1 MSIATQ
7 NTRLP
12 DRIVAYTEDILLAD
26 SIARLADGNGIA
38 TAEILPGGPA
48 AAVSDGTQGADVLL
62 LDIDNTDEGA
72 EALTVLAAQRDCRLL
87 AIGRKDDVRTYRKL
101 HEAGAA
107 DYLVLPLDDD
117 VLLDAMRIPV
127 RRRSQSVSEAK
138 TPDPRVVVFLGC
150 RGGVGSTTLAVS
162 TAWWVAEKLNT
173 QTALVDLDLVFGT
186 ATLALDLL
194 PGRGLR
200 EALEH
205 PERIDPL
212 FVGSA
217 MINATDNLFIL
228 GAEEHP
234 GLETLPAPEGPIKL
248 VEAVAE
254 NVPALFVDLPRG
266 MLPAAR
272 DLLRRADEIV
282 LVTDLSLGGLR
293 DSIRLKTLCKETAP
307 DTALTLIG
315 CLPSGGQP
323 PIERS
328 EFERAYEGALDW
340 VLPWEPK
347 QAADAAADGKPVVSR
362 LKARHAYVQA
372 VTDLATRTIAEATGG
387 EAQPEKAKRKWLW

>member
-1 MSIATQ
+1 MSLHAQ

-12 DRIVAYTEDILLAD
+12 DRIVAYTDDAVLAD

-38 TAEILPGGPA
+38 TTEILPGGPTA
-48 AAVSDGTQGADVLL
+48 AITEGAQGADILL
-62 LDIDNTDEGA
+62 LDIDDTDEGV
-72 EALTVLAAQRDCRLL
+72 EALGVLSAKQNCRLL
-87 AIGRKDDVRTYRKL
+87 AIGRRDDVRTYRKL

-107 DYLVLPLDDD
+107 DYLVLPLKDD
-117 VLLDAMRIPV
+117 VLLDALRIPV
-127 RRRSQSVSEAK
+127 RRHAQTQTETANK
-138 TPDPRVVVFLGC
+138 DPRVVVFLGC
-150 RGGVGSTTLAVS
+150 RGGVGATTLAVS
-162 TAWWVAEKLNT
+162 SAWWTAEKLGV
-173 QTALVDLDLVFGT
+173 QAALVDLDLVFGT

-217 MINATDNLFIL
+217 MINATDNLFVL

-234 GLETLPAPEGPIKL
+234 GLESLPVPDGPVKL

-254 NVPALFVDLPRG
+254 SVPAVYVDLPRG
-266 MLPAAR
+266 MLPSAR

-293 DSIRLKTLCKETAP
+293 DSIRLKTLCRETAP
-307 DTALTLIG
+307 ETALTLIG
-315 CLPSGGQP
+315 CIPQGGQP
-323 PIERS
+323 PIQRA

-347 QAADAAADGKPVVSR
+347 AAAEAAADGKPIVSR
-362 LKARHAYVQA
+362 LKPRHQFVKA
-372 VTDLATRTIAEATGG
+372 VEDLAARTVANTET
-387 EAQPEKAKRKWLW
+387 QPEKAKRKWLW